1 MSPSIHTMKSV
12 AEDNSL
18 FVVLVLSNPPAP
30 WKVTDWYWNEIAGV
44 PFLLRNILSIQKAGA
59 THLTLFAEKNVTRL
73 EELCGR
79 VESDPRVRL
88 QLECCSEPEKIIA
101 SAEHD
106 SNILFLDGSALQN
119 KARIAK
125 ALNSVTKEP
134 NLKSDPSLIHSPE
147 NLESFLIQIDGDGL
161 LPWLKDIQSQ
171 DTLKTTS
178 QHPGINIKLMPDTED
193 LRIVQPEDFEAVGN
207 RLIKSCGLSNDSFMD
222 RSITRFI
229 SRQLTRQ
236 IIKTPLT
243 PNMITLINCMVGLG
257 AAACFLSGNYG
268 MGLTGAG
275 LLLLSTWIDCT
286 DGEVARLKFMESP
299 FGKQMDIVCDNLV
312 HMAVFFS
319 MGLGLQA
326 ATDNDLFIVLG
337 GLSVLGC
344 LVSFILLSQEIVK
357 SKMSSDEF
365 KPCSKEKK
373 SITDRLANRDFTY
386 FLFFMAGI
394 AQLELFLALAAA
406 GSNIFSGYL
415 IYNKLK
421 TAS

>member
-1 MSPSIHTMKSV
+1 MQSV

-44 PFLLRNILSIQKAGA
+44 PFLLRNILSIQQAGL

-88 QLECCSEPEKIIA
+88 QLECCSEPEKLIA

-106 SNILFLDGSALQN
+106 SNILFLDGSTLQN

-147 NLESFLIQIDGDGL
+147 NLESFLRQIDGDGL

-222 RSITRFI
+222 RSFTRFI

-236 IIKTPLT
+236 IIKTPIT
-243 PNMITLINCMVGLG
+243 PNMITLISCMVGLG

-268 MGLTGAG
+268 MGVTGAG

-286 DGEVARLKFMESP
+286 DGEVARLKFLESP
-299 FGKQMDIVCDNLV
+299 FGKQMDIICDNLV

-319 MGLGLQA
+319 IGLGLRT
-326 ATDNDLFIVLG
+326 ATGKDLFIVLG

-357 SKMSSDEF
+357 SKMNSDELNPI
-365 KPCSKEKK
+365 KDQKK

-386 FLFFMAGI
+386 FLFFMALI
-394 AQLELFLALAAA
+394 AQLDIFLALTAA
-406 GSNIFSGYL
+406 GSNIFAGYL
-415 IYNKLK
+415 IYNKLQ